1 MIPLIAF
8 QNRSLNGPVM
18 KPDDFDLAFSMKV
31 REVVEKY
38 DIKRSSDEIVAD
50 ESTGDAVFKAGVDVL
65 ADVGLYH
72 LNTQRV
78 VEFEKDEILE
88 FARERYENP
97 GEAVF
102 GKGDDEMTI
111 AYRTADSDVPPVLY
125 SGIGGAITEKE
136 FVPLL
141 TAFAGERKIKGL
153 GISGGITKVG
163 DIEPKAGTLSEIHCG
178 LWEQEQLQKVLEDVG
193 RPDMNLG
200 LLCTVS
206 SIGATMQCM
215 GKGFRGPH
223 NTQIGVHVLP
233 EQKVDWDRFLLAHF
247 CWDRGIHPWQSAMS
261 LIGGLCRNGA
271 DAAVGMV
278 ANVLGQMSYAN
289 GPTCSLFPT
298 HMDGTWGTRESMWA
312 VSAAMRASERN
323 IRIAIGSGTVASYQ
337 WTGTYTGMIQ
347 QAAQALAYTASGC
360 TYSWLGGASP
370 FECVMCG
377 EGMEAAA
384 AMGPEK
390 AKALAMTLMDR
401 IDELVQQEKP
411 RPNIC
416 TFPEVYD
423 IETVEPKPEY
433 QADLDRARK
442 ELVEFGVLEA

>member
-1 MIPLIAF
+1 MIPLMDF

-18 KPDDFDLAFSMKV
+18 KPDDFDLEFSMKV

-38 DIKRSSDEIVAD
+38 DIKRDPDEMIAD
-50 ESTGDAVFKAGVDVL
+50 ESAGDAVFKAAVDLL
-65 ADVGLYH
+65 ADVGLFH

-78 VEFEKDEILE
+78 VKFEKEEILE
-88 FARERYENP
+88 YVQERYENP
-97 GEAVF
+97 GKAVF
-102 GKGDDEMTI
+102 GKGQDEMTI
-111 AYRTADSDVPPVLY
+111 AYRTVDSKEPPILY
-125 SGIGGAITEKE
+125 SGIGGAIKEEE

-141 TAFAGERKIKGL
+141 KAFASERKIKGL

-163 DIEPKAGTLSEIHCG
+163 SVEPKAGTLSEIHCG
-178 LWEQEQLQKVLEDVG
+178 LWEQEQLQRVLEEIG

-206 SIGATMQCM
+206 TIGATMQCLDR
-215 GKGFRGPH
+215 GFRGPH
-223 NTQIGVHVLP
+223 NTQIGVHIMP
-233 EQKVDWDRFLLAHF
+233 EQKIDWDRFLLAHF
-247 CWDRGIHPWQSAMS
+247 CRDRGIYPWQSAMS
-261 LIGGLCRNGA
+261 LIGGLCRNGP
-271 DAAVGMV
+271 DAAVGML

-298 HMDGTWGTRESMWA
+298 HLDGTWGTRESIWA

-370 FECVMCG
+370 FEAVMCG
-377 EGMEAAA
+377 EAMDAAA

-390 AKALAMTLMDR
+390 AKALAMKIMDR
-401 IDELVQQEKP
+401 VDELVQQEQP
-411 RPNIC
+411 RPDIC
-416 TFPEVYD
+416 TFRQVYD
-423 IETVEPKPEY
+423 LETEEPKPEY
-433 QADLDRARK
+433 QADLGRAK
-442 ELVEFGVLEA
+442 EELAKFGLPGA